1 MERTTTAIG
10 RATAKKATWSLL
22 LVLALMSA
30 TLLMAAPAMA
40 QANLETENESESGG
54 VAVGFEV
61 SNTGD
66 FAGQCTPALQFGNS
80 GNLNNAASSLQYAS
94 EADDFEAGG
103 IEFTAEPGLAVECN
117 QEVQQAAA
125 ASSTP
130 KAEAPK
136 ATPVPA
142 PTQAKEK
149 KAEAPKATPAPTP
162 KVEKAGF
169 AEAKAEAP
177 KAEAKAQTPKAE
189 AKAKAAPE
197 AEQSKAE
204 QSKAVTKELP
214 KTGGDT
220 LPILGI
226 AGALL
231 VGGGLLIRKLTW

>member
-1 MERTTTAIG
+1 MERTTTTTG
-10 RATAKKATWSLL
+10 RVTAKKATWSLL

-30 TLLMAAPAMA
+30 TLLTAAPAMA
-40 QANLETENESESGG
+40 QADLETENEPESGG
-54 VAVGFEV
+54 VAAGFEV

-80 GNLNNAASSLQYAS
+80 GNLNNAPSSLQYAS
-94 EADDFEAGG
+94 EAEDFEAGG
-103 IEFTAEPGLAVECN
+103 IEFTAEPRLAVDCN

-125 ASSTP
+125 ASSAP

-142 PTQAKEK
+142 PT
-149 KAEAPKATPAPTP
+149 P
-162 KVEKAGF
+162 KVETKAA

-177 KAEAKAQTPKAE
+177 KAEAKAGAV
-189 AKAKAAPE
+189 KAKAAPE
-197 AEQSKAE
+197 VEQSKAE
-204 QSKAVTKELP
+204 QSKAATKELP

-231 VGGGLLIRKLTW
+231 VGGGLLIRKLAW